1 MTDNLDRDSEF
12 ARRAVERR
20 LLSRT
25 DVQEALQLQE
35 RYRSAG
41 TEVPSLPRILVNT
54 NKMAKDAA
62 SDLLRQIHEESHG
75 RIAGPSARMSAQSGG
90 LSRVPSG
97 AQGSSRAPNAGQ
109 MGGAPLVPPGYLA
122 PPPASPVGP
131 PIPGH
136 AIPQITGPRRETPQ
150 LGIPPPNLSHQGG
163 PGAPPPPNHPIT
175 ANPPR
180 IAPIEA
186 YAQDKSDPTGIIS
199 VHAADDAHVTRQMTP
214 PSGILGSSSPGSSF
228 DPASPEARLAG
239 LGATVLRTQIP
250 GYKILEVLGEG
261 SMGVVYR
268 AKQLSMDRIVA
279 LKILSPEKCRDNNLV
294 QQFLREAQ
302 AIGRLNH
309 PNVIRVHEVSRSG
322 DAYYYSMEYVDGVVI
337 ADILDDLPG
346 GFMNWRRAMAI
357 GVQVLQALEHGMANG
372 IIHREIRPDS
382 IMVSE
387 GDNAKL
393 ADLGLVRDEQS
404 RFLEG
409 ENSHYVA
416 PEQVR
421 GERSDIRTDIYCLGC
436 VLYLATTGEPP
447 FSGSA
452 PRDVLHKRLV
462 ANVPDPCEVNPE
474 ISRRCGDIIRR
485 MMAKD
490 RRERY
495 QRPSEVVA
503 DIERAIM
510 EQEKPKPKPRLASSG
525 PKGTVRSRG
534 RLGRAGRAGGSL
546 RRGRSSRFRRRR

>member
-1 MTDNLDRDSEF
+1 MSDALDRDSEF

-25 DVQEALQLQE
+25 DIQEALKLQD

-41 TEVPSLPRILVNT
+41 VEVPSLPRILVNT
-54 NKMAKDAA
+54 NKIPKDTAT
-62 SDLLRQIHEESHG
+62 DLLRAIHEDSRG
-75 RIAGPSARMSAQSGG
+75 RIPGPSARMGAVTSGTG
-90 LSRVPSG
+90 RVPSG
-97 AQGSSRAPNAGQ
+97 GQ
-109 MGGAPLVPPGYLA
+109 ASVTRVGPDGQPIPPGFSA
-122 PPPASPVGP
+122 PPPQSVP

-136 AIPQITGPRRETPQ
+136 VVPQISPPRRDTPQ
-150 LGIPPPNLSHQGG
+150 LGIPPANLSHQGG
-163 PGAPPPPNHPIT
+163 PGAPPPPNHPM
-175 ANPPR
+175 APAAPPPNR
-180 IAPIEA
+180 PPAPRVAQIEP
-186 YAQDKSDPTGIIS
+186 YKQDKSDPSGMFGANQAS
-199 VHAADDAHVTRQMTP
+199 GEMTRQMTP
-214 PSGILGSSSPGSSF
+214 PSGILNPNQHASTGSF
-228 DPASPEARLAG
+228 DPSSAEAKLAG
-239 LGATVLRTQIP
+239 LGATVLRTQIA
-250 GYKILEVLGEG
+250 GYKILEVIGEG
-261 SMGVVYR
+261 SMGIVYR

-337 ADILDDLPG
+337 GDILDDLPG
-346 GFMNWRRAMAI
+346 GFMDWRRAFAI
-357 GVQVLQALEHGMANG
+357 GVQVLQALEHGLSNN

-382 IMVSE
+382 IMISE
-387 GDNAKL
+387 GDTAKL

-421 GERSDIRTDIYCLGC
+421 GERADSRTDIYCLGC
-436 VLYLATTGEPP
+436 VLFLAVTGEPP
-447 FSGSA
+447 FSGSS
-452 PRDVLHKRLV
+452 PREVLNKRL
-462 ANVPDPCEVNPE
+462 ATNVPDAVEINAE
-474 ISRRCGDIIRR
+474 ISRRCGDIIKK

-495 QRPSEVVA
+495 QRPAEVIA
-503 DIERAIM
+503 DMERALV
-510 EQEKPKPKPRLASSG
+510 EQDKPKPRLASSG
-525 PKGTVRSRG
+525 PKGTIRSRG
-534 RLGRAGRAGGSL
+534 RLGRGGGM
-546 RRGRSSRFRRRR
+546 RRGRSTRFRRRR

>member
-1 MTDNLDRDSEF
+1 MSDSLERDSEF

-20 LLSRT
+20 LVSRT
-25 DVQEALQLQE
+25 DVQEALKLQD

-41 TEVPSLPRILVNT
+41 SEVPSLPRILVNT
-54 NKMAKDAA
+54 NKIPKDTA
-62 SDLLRQIHEESHG
+62 SDLLRQIHEDSQG
-75 RIAGPSARMSAQSGG
+75 RIAGPSARLPAQPGPA
-90 LSRVPSG
+90 RVPSG
-97 AQGSSRAPNAGQ
+97 GIISSRRLTPDGQ
-109 MGGAPLVPPGYLA
+109 PIPSGFIA
-122 PPPASPVGP
+122 PPPPTSP
-131 PIPGH
+131 PIPAG
-136 AIPQITGPRRETPQ
+136 AVPQITGPRRETPA
-150 LGIPPPNLSHQGG
+150 LGIPPNNLPHQGG
-163 PGAPPPPNHPIT
+163 PRGVNAPPPPPNHPMV
-175 ANPPR
+175 AQPPR
-180 IAPIEA
+180 VANIEP
-186 YAQDKSDPTGIIS
+186 YMQDKSDPTGMVYS
-199 VHAADDAHVTRQMTP
+199 DPEMTRQMTP
-214 PSGILGSSSPGSSF
+214 PSGILNPGSPSGSF
-228 DPASPEARLAG
+228 DPNTAEARIAG

-250 GYKILEVLGEG
+250 GYKILEVIGEG

-346 GFMNWRRAMAI
+346 GFMDWRRALAI
-357 GVQVLQALEHGMANG
+357 GVQVLQALEHGATNN

-393 ADLGLVRDEQS
+393 ADLGLVRDEHT

-421 GERSDIRTDIYCLGC
+421 GERADTRTDIYCLGC
-436 VLYLATTGEPP
+436 VMYLATTGEPP
-447 FSGSA
+447 FSASS
-452 PRDVLHKRLV
+452 PREVLNKRLV
-462 ANVPDPCEVNPE
+462 MQVPDPCEVNPE
-474 ISRRCGDIIRR
+474 IGRRCGDIIRK

-495 QRPSEVVA
+495 QRPMEVVA
-503 DIERAIM
+503 DMERAIL
-510 EQEKPKPKPRLASSG
+510 EQDKPKPRMGSSG
-525 PKGTVRSRG
+525 PKGTVRPRT
-534 RLGRAGRAGGSL
+534 GRAGRAGRVG
-546 RRGRSSRFRRRR
+546 RRGRVGRFRRRR